1 MNVSGLY
8 ITLMDGQQLTCLHQN
23 LYKVSAC
30 FQQIGVS
37 DVLLLYVLL
46 YLASTFNSLH

>member
-1 MNVSGLY
+1 MTPVE
-8 ITLMDGQQLTCLHQN
+8 GQQLNCLHQN

-30 FQQIGVS
+30 FQQIDVS